1 MLALEFDPTRLGLT
15 ETWAAASVDVTVGLD
30 TETFSLPAGITDAY
44 SAYAALVEWMAD
56 PARLWAPMSVELTWT
71 SESSD
76 NGIPVVQFWPSNIN
90 ELDDFSPNADWRALT
105 QGVDNPVAVTIRPEL
120 GWTLQEWVPRGLRGD
135 GTAKGATRDSVPV
148 WGDLRWT
155 AEAVM
160 TRATL
165 DAFTALLYAATSPR
179 RGWVL
184 QQSTGP
190 SGIDQWGIWRQ
201 AAIGAVTVSREGAR
215 LYRVAMELSGAA
227 L

>member
-1 MLALEFDPTRLGLT
+1 MLTLEFDPTRLGLT

-44 SAYAALVEWMAD
+44 SAYAALVEWIND
-56 PARLWAPMSVELTWT
+56 GARPWALLDAELTWT
-71 SESSD
+71 
-76 NGIPVVQFWPSNIN
+76 NGTSGTNIGCVQFGVTGVDT
-90 ELDDFSPNADWRALT
+90 LAKNADWSGLA
-105 QGVDNPVAVTIRPEL
+105 DSSEVAATTTIRPEL

-160 TRATL
+160 SRATL

-184 QQSTGP
+184 QQSAGP
-190 SGIDQWGIWRQ
+190 AGPDQWGIWRQ
-201 AAIGAVTVSREGAR
+201 AAIGNVTVSRQGAL